1 MDGLSRATALIRN
14 GGNNWALT
22 GAGVSTA
29 SGIPD
34 FRGPGGLWENV
45 NAERVSSI
53 EGLREEPES
62 FYRFW
67 LWRFE
72 VMRQAVPNPV
82 HTLLA
87 DLESARLLSGVITQN
102 IDGLHRAAGS
112 RSVLEVHGHVRS
124 GSCLGCGH
132 AYPYSWI
139 TAQAE
144 AAGVARC
151 GCGGLVKPDV
161 VLFGEELPATF
172 DAAQRAA
179 ADADVLLVM
188 GTSLMVWPVAGLV
201 PLAVSR
207 GAALIIA
214 NAQPTAYD
222 RLAEVVLTGDV
233 IEACAELRTQLLEEA

>member
-1 MDGLSRATALIRN
+1 MDAGSKAAELIRR
-14 GGNNWALT
+14 GRSIWALT

-45 NAERVSSI
+45 DAERVSSI
-53 EGLREEPES
+53 EGLQEEPEA

-72 VMRQAVPNPV
+72 VMRQAAPNPI

-87 DLESARLLSGVITQN
+87 ELESAGMLSGVITQN

-112 RSVLEVHGHVRS
+112 RNVLEVHGHVRS
-124 GSCLGCGH
+124 GSCLGCGRSR
-132 AYPYSWI
+132 PYDWI
-139 TAQAE
+139 TDQVE

-161 VLFGEELPATF
+161 VLFGEGLGATF
-172 DAAQRAA
+172 DEAHRSAGG
-179 ADADVLLVM
+179 ADVLLVM

-214 NAQPTAYD
+214 NAQPTSYD
-222 RLAEVVLTGDV
+222 HLADVVLKGDL
-233 IEACAELRTQLLEEA
+233 IEICRELRVCLVEDE